1 MKTNLRACSRQALLS
16 IAIVGGITVLGPA
29 AQAQCSKFSPRPVAW
44 QALPLF
50 AASPLGDLPAAST
63 GTPEPRARGGNVSIV
78 GLWKMTFTS
87 GGQVVDQAFEVFH
100 EDGTE
105 LMVDTSA
112 PASGNVCVGVWAK
125 TDGLTFQLNHPSW
138 TFNDQGILN
147 GTAAIKLN
155 LTISPDGNQV
165 SGTFTVDVFT
175 LAGTNILHET
185 GTVAGQRVNVQ

>member
-1 MKTNLRACSRQALLS
+1 MKTNFRARSRQALLS
-16 IAIVGGITVLGPA
+16 IAIVSGITMLGPA
-29 AQAQCSKFSPRPVAW
+29 AQAQCSRFSPRPVAW

-50 AASPLGDLPAAST
+50 VTSPLGDLPASA
-63 GTPEPRARGGNVSIV
+63 GTTEPRARGGNVSIV

-100 EDGTE
+100 DDGTE

-112 PASGNVCVGVWAK
+112 PSSGNVCVGVWAK

-147 GTAAIKLN
+147 GTATIKLS
-155 LTISPDGNQV
+155 LTITPDGNQV
-165 SGTFTVDVFT
+165 TGTFTVDVLT

-185 GTVAGQRVNVQ
+185 GTVAGQRVSVQ